1 MSSNYW
7 DQQGNAPDPRQYSPS
22 INRNGNGASRAAGL
36 LSNYGANNGQPVM
49 PGPQGW
55 PTPQGPSSLSPI
67 PPSSSKFLSPQSP
80 QQFPQFPQQG
90 QPPVPQGGH
99 PGPFASAVNMV
110 RRWSGKMA
118 TARGGYVDPNPLVLR
133 RPPETPQVSRHL
145 PWKRSHAVRIA
156 MQMRRRRAR
165 WQHTGPSTKK
175 IFTISFSIFAALIVV
190 LLASGFGAAF
200 AYYQSEFPHV
210 QDLANQQVS
219 QSTRIYDRN
228 FKLIYT
234 DYDGQYGRGTP
245 ISYYQVPG
253 FMQDAM
259 TATEDHTFWDNS
271 GIDPQGILRA
281 ATDYFS
287 NGGVVNGG
295 GSTITQQVVKNLT
308 HDTQVSLQRKIPEA
322 ALAIG
327 LTQQYP
333 KWKILEMYFNVAPFG
348 AQELGVD
355 AAAEDYFGLHPKCD
369 ANFKCIPAIS
379 FLDRDLTKCTN
390 ANDPSTCKED
400 PILGL
405 ARASLLAGMPQ
416 NPPGY
421 DPTVSK
427 DNISAALIRQ
437 DYVLNQMLSLS
448 MNINIGLG
456 DQKIDSGLGPITPAI
471 IAQVEALTKTFK
483 YPGFRST
490 KNDPSFVDWIIPIIE
505 NALGNGDGQLGAH
518 LFLTG
523 GFNIRTTIDSNLET
537 FIENDVRHH
546 LRDREYQIFVGDY
559 GPLNAVHNV
568 NNSAVIVE
576 NAKTG
581 EILAMDG
588 SADYNSTDPRIAGQ
602 VNSATALRQPGSS
615 FKPIVYATAF
625 QMGWYPGI
633 VLPDKET
640 FFPGC
645 SQQVDV
651 HTPHTC
657 YNPSDYGGT
666 TTKGYWHNMNSS
678 ILLGIANS
686 FNVPAI
692 KALEF
697 AGIGNVLNM
706 ARRFGI
712 TDLDTDTVNYVN
724 EYNKEHHTHI
734 NLTTLQNLGPSFALG
749 SYDVSLLQMV
759 GAYQVFADQGNRV
772 PQQYVLDIWDNY
784 GHHLYQFDRNHPQA
798 TRVISPEI
806 AYLMSSMLSDNNAR
820 ALEFAPDTVLT
831 TQDWDNREVA
841 AKTGTTDGFQDNWT
855 MGYTPDIVVGVWS
868 GNANGDLMKDVVGIT
883 GAAPIWHDALEYAS
897 GRCFQVGSF
906 PGKWAGC
913 SDIKFAPDT
922 FNRPQG
928 VVPQEVNTING
939 LAGTGFTTWML
950 ADEIPTTS
958 GLTKPT
964 NGNGT
969 PTATPTP

>member
-1 MSSNYW
+1 
-7 DQQGNAPDPRQYSPS
+7 
-22 INRNGNGASRAAGL
+22 
-36 LSNYGANNGQPVM
+36 
-49 PGPQGW
+49 
-55 PTPQGPSSLSPI
+55 
-67 PPSSSKFLSPQSP
+67 
-80 QQFPQFPQQG
+80 
-90 QPPVPQGGH
+90 
-99 PGPFASAVNMV
+99 MV

-118 TARGGYVDPNPLVLR
+118 AARGGYAEPDPLVLR
-133 RPPETPQVSRHL
+133 RPPATPTPQSKRRI
-145 PWKRSHAVRIA
+145 PWKRSHAVRVA
-156 MQMRRRRAR
+156 MQMRHRRAR
-165 WQHTGPSTKK
+165 WHHSRPNKKK
-175 IFTISFSIFAALIVV
+175 ILTISFSVFAALIVI
-190 LLASGFGAAF
+190 LLASGFGAAY
-200 AYYQSEFPHV
+200 AYYQSEYPHV
-210 QDLANQQVS
+210 QSIANQQVS

-234 DYDGQYGRGTP
+234 AYDGVYGRGTA

-253 FMQDAM
+253 VMQDAM
-259 TATEDHTFWDNS
+259 IATEDHTFWDNS

-281 ATDYFS
+281 ATDYLS

-308 HDTQVSLQRKIPEA
+308 GDTQVSLQRKIPEA

-355 AAAEDYFGLHPKCD
+355 AAAEDYFGLRPKCD

-390 ANDPSTCKED
+390 ASDPSTCKVD

-427 DNISAALIRQ
+427 NNILAAQARQ
-437 DYVLNQMLSLS
+437 DYVLNQMLTLNMS
-448 MNINIGLG
+448 INLGLG
-456 DQKIDSGLGPITPAI
+456 DTKTDSGLGPITPAI
-471 IAQVEALTKTFK
+471 INQVEARTKTFK
-483 YPGFRST
+483 YPGFKAT
-490 KNDPSFVDWIIPIIE
+490 KNDPHFVDWIIPIIE
-505 NALGNGDGQLGAH
+505 NALGNGNGQLGAH

-523 GFNIRTTIDSNLET
+523 GFNIRTTIDSNLQT
-537 FIENDVRHH
+537 FIENDVRHQ
-546 LRDREYQIFVGDY
+546 LRDPIYQIFVRDY
-559 GPLNAVHNV
+559 GPLNTVHNV
-568 NNSAVIVE
+568 NDSAVIVE

-588 SADYNSTDPRIAGQ
+588 SADYNDPTHDPRIAGQ
-602 VNSATALRQPGSS
+602 VNAATALRPPGSS

-651 HTPHTC
+651 HTPKTC

-666 TTKGYWHNMNSS
+666 ATKGYWHNLNSNA
-678 ILLGIANS
+678 LLAIANS

-692 KALEF
+692 KALEY
-697 AGIGNVLNM
+697 AGFGNVLNM

-712 TDLDTDTVNYVN
+712 TDLDTDTINYVN
-724 EYNKEHHTHI
+724 AYNNNADAYNKKHHTHI
-734 NLTTLQNLGPSFALG
+734 KHISLTTLQNLGPSFALG

-759 GAYQVFADQGNRV
+759 GAYQVFANQGNRV

-784 GHHLYQFDRNHPQA
+784 GHHLYSFDRNHPQA

-806 AYLMSSMLSDNNAR
+806 AYLMSSMLSDNQAR
-820 ALEFAPDTVLT
+820 ALEFSPDTVLT
-831 TQDWDNREVA
+831 TQDWDNRPVA

-897 GRCFQVGSF
+897 GKCFPAGSF
-906 PGKWAGC
+906 PGKWTTCG
-913 SDIKFAPDT
+913 DIKFPPDIFT
-922 FNRPQG
+922 KPADVIQ
-928 VVPQEVNTING
+928 QQVNTING
-939 LAGTGFTTWML
+939 LAGSGFASLML
-950 ADEIPTTS
+950 ADEVPTTS

-964 NGNGT
+964 TNGT